1 MRRLMILS
9 GYFLCAII
17 FVTGGFIVFSISGK
31 YNLKKQT
38 VSYAAGSGKA
48 VQAVSAM
55 SDESNVWQDGWI
67 RYEGQT
73 YSYNGDIL
81 TFLFMGIDKE
91 NRTEVSEEYAE
102 GGQAD
107 ALFLLVLDPHEEV
120 MKLIPINRSTM
131 TVIDVYDEQGAHEDT
146 ITAQI
151 CIQHGF
157 GDGGKVSCEHQVEAV
172 RNLFYGIPISG
183 YLAVDMDVI
192 PEVITL
198 IDGIDL
204 EVLEDVR
211 NDRHDVILTQG
222 EYVHMDGEQVYW
234 YVRDRDSSVELSADS
249 RLARQRQFLTEFISK
264 VKRLTKRDFTIPVK
278 IYNEISE
285 RAVTD
290 ITADEVAYLTTVA
303 GRYHFDAGQIVTI
316 PGKSV
321 SGEENPDSDYD
332 EFYVDEDGLYG
343 MIVDIF
349 YEPVD

>member
-1 MRRLMILS
+1 MRKLIILS
-9 GYFLCAII
+9 GWFLCVVA
-17 FVTGGFIVFSISGK
+17 FVTGGFTVLSISGK

-38 VSYAAGSGKA
+38 VSYAASKKKA
-48 VQAVSAM
+48 IEAVAAVS
-55 SDESNVWQDGWI
+55 DDGSVRQEGFV
-67 RYEGQT
+67 RYEGHNF
-73 YSYNGDIL
+73 SYNEDIL

-91 NRTEVSEEYAE
+91 NRTEAVGGYAE

-107 ALFLLVLDPHEEV
+107 ALFLLVLNPHEEA
-120 MKLIPINRSTM
+120 MKLIPVNRSTM
-131 TVIDVYDEQGAHEDT
+131 TAINIYDEQGNREDT

-157 GDGGKVSCEHQVEAV
+157 GDGGQVSCEYQVEAV
-172 RNLFYGIPISG
+172 RNLFYGIPING

-192 PEVITL
+192 PKVITL

-211 NDRHDVILTQG
+211 NGRHEVILTQG

-234 YVRDRDSSVELSADS
+234 YVRDRNNSAELSADS

-264 VKRLTKRDFTIPVK
+264 VKGLTRRDFLLPVRIYHK
-278 IYNEISE
+278 IADG
-285 RAVTD
+285 AVTD
-290 ITADEVAYLTTVA
+290 ISADEVAYLATVA
-303 GRYHFDAGQIVTI
+303 GGYQFDAGQVVTI

-343 MIVDIF
+343 MILDIF